1 MQVLTEMTKLM
12 KECWHNSPSV
22 RPTAL
27 RLKKKLQKI
36 AASDVDVKM
45 NEATV

>member
-1 MQVLTEMTKLM
+1 MTKLM

-27 RLKKKLQKI
+27 RLKKKIQKL
-36 AASDVDVKM
+36 AAGDDNVKM
-45 NEATV
+45 NEVAV